1 MSAYLEPDPRGRDL
15 EFLDAYAAERWET
28 VLHYMVASNQQAGIS
43 TDAVSTLL
51 QVCGVSVSDSQCPIR
66 TQTQVFFIAEIG
78 KISSSNIN

>member
-51 QVCGVSVSDSQCPIR
+51 QVRGDAVSDSQFHDPNNNCR
-66 TQTQVFFIAEIG
+66 NLHFDCKF
-78 KISSSNIN
+78 